1 MKIAGRFRLCVHM
14 GCFDLETFVEMQ
26 QRSRKASKQLSNVSL
41 FWLFEKVFKCRL
53 LFSSFLQWQCP
64 ICLKNYSLESL
75 IIDPYFNRIAN
86 MVVTIIELSKLIHFI
101 CGIIYMNN
109 LWSPTDAVLW

>member
-26 QRSRKASKQLSNVSL
+26 QRSRKASRSVSKSS
-41 FWLFEKVFKCRL
+41 FVFVFGCMRTYL
-53 LFSSFLQWQCP
+53 MTSFFSSLLQWQCP
-64 ICLKNYSLESL
+64 ICLKNYSLESI

-86 MVVTIIELSKLIHFI
+86 MVVSTIDLSRYLILGS
-101 CGIIYMNN
+101 C
-109 LWSPTDAVLW
+109 